1 MAYSEFTIKKV
12 KDDFGLTI
20 IENKDVFS
28 NIKANQVSKYLK
40 KALDDNVP
48 LALAINTEKAR
59 SEFIIAVV
67 LLALRNHFNNQ
78 VSLFSGIEFNVDK
91 EKKLN
96 GFCDFIISLSTE
108 QLFLT
113 SPVVTVVEAKNEN
126 IIGGIGQCLAEMVA
140 SKIFNEKEN
149 NEVNNSY
156 GVVTTGSVWKFLK
169 LTDNTAFVDKK
180 EYHIE
185 SIDKI
190 MGILIA
196 MVNQTA

>member
-12 KDDFGLTI
+12 KNDFGLTI

-28 NIKANQVSKYLK
+28 KIKLIEVSDYLK
-40 KALDDNVP
+40 KALDNNVP

-59 SEFIIAVV
+59 SEFIIAFV
-67 LLALRNHFNNQ
+67 LLELRNNFNNQ
-78 VSLFSGIEFNVDK
+78 VSLFSGIEFDVDK

-149 NEVNNSY
+149 NAVNNIY
-156 GVVTTGSVWKFLK
+156 GVVTTGSAWKFIK
-169 LTDNTAFVDKK
+169 LTNNTAFVDKK

-185 SIDKI
+185 FIDKI
-190 MGILIA
+190 MSILAA